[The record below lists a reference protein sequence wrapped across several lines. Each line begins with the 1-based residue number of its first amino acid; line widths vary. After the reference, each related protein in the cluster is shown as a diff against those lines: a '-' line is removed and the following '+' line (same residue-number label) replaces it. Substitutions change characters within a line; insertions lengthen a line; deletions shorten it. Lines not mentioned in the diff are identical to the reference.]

1 MVYKFKNHEIEVFD
15 NIQELPMM
23 TFQKFNKYQMMASE
37 VGNDFEDYDRRTLK
51 TISFLKKKM
60 YEQAIQEL
68 ENRRL
73 TVFNAYSEFSPTLHS
88 FAVLVKRIDKKEYSK
103 KTSENIEEIVKD
115 LNDIGLDNKSAIEKL
130 VEVKKKIE
138 KQLQVYFTNY
148 FGKNTN
154 QDLIAL
160 RIKRMNLLL
169 DDVIEGN
176 AEENIYEVEKE
187 ILEHDRP
194 NIWNVFLENNMEKIL
209 EVDFNKF
216 IFQVKEHIN
225 INHKEITVF
234 EFYSA
239 LDFIKDKQ
247 QSNKQ

>member
-1 MVYKFKNHEIEVFD
+1 
-15 NIQELPMM
+15 
-23 TFQKFNKYQMMASE
+23 
-37 VGNDFEDYDRRTLK
+37 
-51 TISFLKKKM
+51 
-60 YEQAIQEL
+60 
-68 ENRRL
+68 
-73 TVFNAYSEFSPTLHS
+73 
-88 FAVLVKRIDKKEYSK
+88 
-103 KTSENIEEIVKD
+103 
-115 LNDIGLDNKSAIEKL
+115 
-130 VEVKKKIE
+130 
-138 KQLQVYFTNY
+138 
-148 FGKNTN
+148 
-154 QDLIAL
+154 
-160 RIKRMNLLL
+160 MNLLL